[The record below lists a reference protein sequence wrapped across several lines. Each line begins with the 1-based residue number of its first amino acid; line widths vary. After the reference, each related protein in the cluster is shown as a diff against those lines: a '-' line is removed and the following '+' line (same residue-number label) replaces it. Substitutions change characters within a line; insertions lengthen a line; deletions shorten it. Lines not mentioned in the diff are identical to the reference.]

1 VLISWPFSFEFLSK
15 MVCHAPSVGF
25 RLFLFVFFIFV
36 WLSIITLVVFMRS
49 SNLLD
54 PLVFLYHAPA
64 LRGQLWSLSFFAPPP
79 VWGVILVN
87 VIFKNVIGSKWDCKG
102 YISAL
107 WKDYQRWSSS
117 SQTHTL
123 RIDRSCFHARM
134 QSDLFIQIK
143 LSFWVTSWGFFFCFC
158 FVFFFQV
165 F

>member
-1 VLISWPFSFEFLSK
+1 MFL
-15 MVCHAPSVGF
+15 CEAQIF
-25 RLFLFVFFIFV
+25 WILWIFFIMPQLCMGSFDH
-36 WLSIITLVVFMRS
+36 WVFS
-49 SNLLD
+49 H
-54 PLVFLYHAPA
+54 F
-64 LRGQLWSLSFFAPPP
+64 PP
-79 VWGVILVN
+79 VWGVILVK

-143 LSFWVTSWGFFFCFC
+143 LSFWVTSWGFFFV
-158 FVFFFQV
+158 FVLSFSFKFSRYIV
-165 F
+165 TLLRNHLNF